1 MTYGQCRFSKLLA
14 LKNMPAETVN
24 PAPADS
30 APMIGVSD
38 LTLGSPRCIIELSG
52 PFSISNL
59 IWILTRN
66 AQVGVLLESID
77 ANVGKIRIAIFA
89 EMCPHQHISGH
100 QLFRGLTC
108 FRNHLSTPYQP
119 DFCYL

>member
-77 ANVGKIRIAIFA
+77 AKY
-89 EMCPHQHISGH
+89 S
-100 QLFRGLTC
+100 
-108 FRNHLSTPYQP
+108 
-119 DFCYL
+119 